1 MQLVGI
7 GPAFCNHWPD
17 WMTSRLI
24 SRPKDGAHLA
34 PLAEELTVIHSKTWT
49 PEAGLVATAVVAM
62 AGKC

>member
-17 WMTSRLI
+17 WMTSRLTPG
-24 SRPKDGAHLA
+24 PKDGAHLA
-34 PLAEELTVIHSKTWT
+34 PLAEELTVIHSKTRT
-49 PEAGLVATAVVAM
+49 PGAGLVATVVGAM